1 MSWAIVADSDLP
13 VPVPLVSALA
23 IELSF
28 ATLTAVATLVRNGP
42 QIANPARSVSVIRGL
57 G

>member
-13 VPVPLVSALA
+13 APVPLVSALA

-28 ATLTAVATLVRNGP
+28 ATLATVATLSRNGP
-42 QIANPARSVSVIRGL
+42 QIVIPARSVSVIRGL